1 MSKIK
6 AKQLKEYVWSLKPNE
21 HFFLNAL
28 NCTSKTIEL
37 LRDMIVDGT
46 IELDE
51 VQLKALIVPKAWCK
65 FLSGECISPQ
75 MEYIKRKDP
84 QLYKK
89 NFRITFDDFRSIE
102 FEINAGDGEQAML
115 KALEIAKYYGCSES
129 IMHINLIRH

>member
-6 AKQLKEYVWSLKPNE
+6 AKQLKEYVWQLKPNE

-28 NCTSKTIEL
+28 NCTDKTIEV
-37 LRDMIVDGT
+37 LRDMIADGT
-46 IELDE
+46 IDLDE
-51 VQLKALIVPKAWCK
+51 EQLKVLIVPKAWGK

-84 QLYKK
+84 HLYKK
-89 NFRITFDDFRSIE
+89 NFLITFDDFRSIE

-115 KALEIAKYYGCSES
+115 KALEIAKYYECSES
-129 IMHINLIRH
+129 VMHINLIRH